1 MDIFVKEK
9 DSAKYDPAFIIQI
22 KING

>member
-9 DSAKYDPAFIIQI
+9 DSAKYDPAFIVQI